1 MDPKYEEPRPAEMTA
16 QAIAASTRVKQ
27 MEHEEAYQKATV
39 DVMNQLRDVE
49 GDDMSK
55 SMKVQIQQWF
65 TECR

>member
-1 MDPKYEEPRPAEMTA
+1 MDPKYEAPRPAEMTA
-16 QAIAASTRVKQ
+16 QAIEASTRVKQ

>member
-1 MDPKYEEPRPAEMTA
+1 MEMTA

>member
-1 MDPKYEEPRPAEMTA
+1 MDPKYEEPRPVEMTA

>member
-1 MDPKYEEPRPAEMTA
+1 MTA
-16 QAIAASTRVKQ
+16 QAIEASTRVKQ

>member
-1 MDPKYEEPRPAEMTA
+1 MDPKYEEPRPEEMTA

>member
-1 MDPKYEEPRPAEMTA
+1 MDPKYEEPRPAETTA
-16 QAIAASTRVKQ
+16 QAIEASTRVKQ
-27 MEHEEAYQKATV
+27 TEHEEAYQKATV

>member
-1 MDPKYEEPRPAEMTA
+1 MDPKYEVPRPAEMTA
-16 QAIAASTRVKQ
+16 QAIEASTRVKQ

>member
-16 QAIAASTRVKQ
+16 QAIEASTRVKQ